1 MLFLR
6 SLLFHIAFYVGTL
19 IMMVVFAPF
28 VFLTPRRWAWIVVP
42 FWARANL
49 FFLRWIAGVRIEVRG
64 EENIPQGGFIVAA
77 KHQSVWETFALI
89 PHFRDPTYILKRE
102 LRWIP
107 IFGWYTA
114 KMKQIPINRGKRSA
128 ALAAMMEAAKV
139 AVDEG
144 RQILIFPEGTRRPA
158 GGEPKYKFGI
168 SHLYRELGCP
178 VLPVALNAGVFWP
191 RQSFFIY
198 PGTVILEF
206 LPQIPAGLE
215 QGEFFERLTTEIET
229 ASDRLIEEARQAPS
243 PSPVLAGIP
252 PRTPA

>member
-6 SLLFHIAFYVGTL
+6 SLLFQIAFYVGTL

-28 VFLTPRRWAWIVVP
+28 VFLTPRRIAWIVVP
-42 FWARANL
+42 FWSRANL
-49 FFLRWIAGVRIEVRG
+49 FFLRWIAGVRVEIRG

-114 KMKQIPINRGKRSA
+114 KMKQIPINRGKRAA
-128 ALAAMMEAAKV
+128 ALAAMMEAAKEAV
-139 AVDEG
+139 AEG

-168 SHLYRELGCP
+168 SHLYRELDCP
-178 VLPVALNAGVFWP
+178 VLPVALNAGLYWP

-215 QGEFFERLTTEIET
+215 QTEFFDRLTSEIET
-229 ASDRLIEEARQAPS
+229 ASDRLIEEARAANA
-243 PSPVLAGIP
+243 PSPVLDGIP
-252 PRTPA
+252 VRAPA

>member
-6 SLLFHIAFYVGTL
+6 SLLFQTAFYLGTL
-19 IMMVVFAPF
+19 IMMIVFAPF
-28 VFLTPRRWAWIVVP
+28 VFLTPRRVAWIVVP

-49 FFLRWIAGVRIEVRG
+49 LFLRWFAGVTLEVRG
-64 EENIPQGGFIVAA
+64 AQHIPQGGFIVAS

-114 KMKQIPINRGKRSA
+114 KMKQIPINRGKRAA
-128 ALAAMMEAAKV
+128 ALAAMMDAAKE
-139 AVDEG
+139 AIGEG

-168 SHLYRELGCP
+168 SHLYRELECP
-178 VLPVALNAGVFWP
+178 VLPVALNAGVYWP

-198 PGTVILEF
+198 PGKVILEF
-206 LPQIPAGLE
+206 LPPIAPGLD
-215 QGEFFERLTTEIET
+215 QQAFFDRLTGDIET
-229 ASDRLIEEARQAPS
+229 ASDRLLEEARAEAR
-243 PSPVLAGIP
+243 PSPVLRDIP
-252 PRTPA
+252 VRAAS

>member
-6 SLLFHIAFYVGTL
+6 SLLFQIAFYVGTL

-28 VFLTPRRWAWIVVP
+28 VFLTPRRMAWIVVP

-49 FFLRWIAGVRIEVRG
+49 FFLRWIAGVKIEIRG

-114 KMKQIPINRGKRSA
+114 KMKQIPINRGKRAA
-128 ALAAMMEAAKV
+128 ALAAMMEAAKEAV
-139 AVDEG
+139 AEG

-168 SHLYRELGCP
+168 SHLYRELDCP
-178 VLPVALNAGVFWP
+178 VLPVALNAGLYWP

-215 QGEFFERLTTEIET
+215 QMEFFDRLTSEIET
-229 ASDRLIEEARQAPS
+229 ASDRLIEEARAS
-243 PSPVLAGIP
+243 KAPSPVLDGIP
-252 PRTPA
+252 VRAPV